1 MNVNS
6 TRCGGISLLSLEN
19 SAAVKTPEKSPQ
31 VDEWCA
37 FDRIGDE
44 DLLARVTLEFPGY
57 VVQTALKSEQCFDQP
72 QDRQKL
78 TLSSSQRPCHVRD
91 GSPEGA
97 DLAAVMQGLILPG
110 QCEGKPKAARMLP
123 R

>member
-44 DLLARVTLEFPGY
+44 DLLARMTLQFPGY
-57 VVQTALKSEQCFDQP
+57 VVQATLKSEQCFDQP
-72 QDRQKL
+72 QHS
-78 TLSSSQRPCHVRD
+78 LSLMPAPIGQERCPLGVEP
-91 GSPEGA
+91 GGPF
-97 DLAAVMQGLILPG
+97 AAEYG
-110 QCEGKPKAARMLP
+110 QPA
-123 R
+123 